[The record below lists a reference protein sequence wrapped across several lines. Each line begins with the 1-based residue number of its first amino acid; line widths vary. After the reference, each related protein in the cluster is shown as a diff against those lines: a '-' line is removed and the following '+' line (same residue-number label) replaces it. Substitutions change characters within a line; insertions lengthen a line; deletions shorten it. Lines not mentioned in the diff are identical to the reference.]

1 MSRFAIFFARRRFQ
15 QAMKRILVV
24 LLSALVLFVLS
35 APAAAEDAAA
45 LFKAK
50 CAMCHGADG
59 VGKTPMGAKLNLKDL
74 HSPEVQKQSKA
85 DLTTIIAKGKGKMP
99 SNEGKLTKDQVDLLV
114 GYVQSMGKK

>member
-1 MSRFAIFFARRRFQ
+1 
-15 QAMKRILVV
+15 MKRILVV

-35 APAAAEDAAA
+35 APAAAEDASA

-59 VGKTPMGAKLNLKDL
+59 AGKTAMGAKLNLKDL
-74 HSPEVQKQSKA
+74 HSPEVQKMSKA
-85 DLTTIIAKGKGKMP
+85 DMTSIIAKGKGKMP
-99 SNEGKLTKDQVDLLV
+99 TNEGKLTKEQVDLLV